1 MKRVAVLISGRGSN
15 LGALIAAQNDSYKIV
30 LVISNNPDAAGLARA
45 ADAGIAT
52 MAIAHTGKTREGFDA
67 EIDAALRAAG
77 VEIVVLAG
85 FMRILSDGFVRGW
98 EGAMINI
105 HPSLLPAYKGTKV
118 HERVIAA
125 GETSSGASVHFV
137 VPELDAGP
145 VIAQAIVH
153 RPAVLIL
160 DEPAAGLDPQ
170 ARRDLS
176 QLLLSLKA
184 GGMTLVVSSHI
195 LAELE
200 DYSDRMIIVDHGRIA
215 GGETIALREPET
227 RLRITLAAPRDD
239 LTDFLV
245 ARGLIIAETAGNH
258 ALVSLD
264 GGAGER
270 AALLAAL
277 VQAGFAVS
285 GFTEDARN
293 LEEVYF
299 SRVEGRS

>member
-15 LGALIAAQNDSYKIV
+15 LGALIAAQDDSYKIV

-145 VIAQAIVH
+145 VIAQASVPVH
-153 RPAVLIL
+153 SSDSPEALAARVLEREL
-160 DEPAAGLDPQ
+160 DLYPQ
-170 ARRDLS
+170 A
-176 QLLLSLKA
+176 LK
-184 GGMTLVVSSHI
+184 
-195 LAELE
+195 
-200 DYSDRMIIVDHGRIA
+200 
-215 GGETIALREPET
+215 
-227 RLRITLAAPRDD
+227 
-239 LTDFLV
+239 
-245 ARGLIIAETAGNH
+245 
-258 ALVSLD
+258 
-264 GGAGER
+264 
-270 AALLAAL
+270 LLATGKVRL
-277 VQAGFAVS
+277 QNGLAV
-285 GFTEDARN
+285 FD
-293 LEEVYF
+293 
-299 SRVEGRS
+299 